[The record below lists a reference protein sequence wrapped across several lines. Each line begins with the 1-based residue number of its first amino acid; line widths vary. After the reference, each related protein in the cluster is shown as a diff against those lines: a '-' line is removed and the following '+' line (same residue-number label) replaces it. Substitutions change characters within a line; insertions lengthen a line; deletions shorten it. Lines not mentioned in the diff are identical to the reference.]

1 MEENKKMNQKALIT
15 GITGQ
20 DGSYL
25 AELLLSKGYEVHGI
39 VRRGSTI
46 NTSRIDHLLHPEE
59 QIFLHYGDLSDTNSI
74 YNLMLNVK
82 PSEIYNIGSMSH
94 VRVSFDI
101 PEYTGDIT
109 GIGVCRLLEATKN
122 LIKHGIL
129 DKDTKFYQASSSEMF
144 GISPP
149 PQNEKTLFLP
159 VSPYGCAKLYGFH
172 MTRAFRFGYKMFAC
186 NGILFNHESPR
197 RGETFVTKKIVRK
210 AVQIKLGLENKIYL
224 GNLEAKRDW
233 GFAGDYMDAIYKIM
247 HHEFP
252 DDFVVAT
259 EEYHSIQEFAECVFK
274 KLHLDLNDYIEIK
287 DRYFRPNEVPELR
300 GDATKIRKILGWKPK
315 VTFNELIDRMIQDV
329 MKEEEQYVEIKEIA

>member
-1 MEENKKMNQKALIT
+1 VEEVNMSEKALIT

-25 AELLLSKGYEVHGI
+25 AELLLDKGYEVHGI

-59 QIFLHYGDLSDTNSI
+59 KIFLHYGDLGDANSI
-74 YNLMLNVK
+74 ITILYKVK
-82 PSEIYNIGSMSH
+82 PNEVYNIASMSH

-101 PEYTGDIT
+101 PEYTGQIT
-109 GIGVCRLLEATKN
+109 GLGATRILEALKTLNMTNVKY
-122 LIKHGIL
+122 
-129 DKDTKFYQASSSEMF
+129 YQASSSEMF

-149 PQNEKTLFLP
+149 PQNENTPFRP
-159 VSPYGCAKLYGFH
+159 QSPYGCAKLYAYW
-172 MTRAFRFGYKMFAC
+172 MTKAYRSGYKMFTS

-210 AVQIKLGLENKIYL
+210 AVQIKLGLEDKIYL

-233 GFAGDYMDAIYKIM
+233 GFAGDYMEAIYKIL
-247 HHEFP
+247 HHEIP

-259 EEYHSIQEFAECVFK
+259 EEYHSIQEFAERVFK
-274 KLHLDLNDYIEIK
+274 KLHLDLNDHIEIK

-300 GDATKIRKILGWKPK
+300 GDATKIRKTLGWKPK
-315 VTFNELIDRMIQDV
+315 VKFNELIDMMIRDV
-329 MKEEEQYVEIKEIA
+329 MKEEEQHAEIREIA